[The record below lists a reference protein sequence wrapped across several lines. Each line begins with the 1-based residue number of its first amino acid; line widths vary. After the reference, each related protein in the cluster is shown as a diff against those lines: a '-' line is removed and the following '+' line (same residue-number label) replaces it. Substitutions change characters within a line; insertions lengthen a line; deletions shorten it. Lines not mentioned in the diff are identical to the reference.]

1 MVSTAIPDNKEL
13 YEFGPFRADA
23 EKEILLRDGAPV
35 ALTPKTFQVL
45 LALLRNG
52 KEVVTKD
59 DLMKTVWPDTF
70 VEETNLTRTIFMLR
84 KALGEDL
91 GDRKYIVTVPGRGY
105 RLGETVRLVPNQ
117 EVIIGTLSH
126 STIQVQIEDKKPWT
140 WIGAAAVL
148 LLVGAAAAFWL
159 SRPPRP
165 VLTDRDTVVLADFAN
180 STGESVFD
188 GALRQGLAVE
198 LEQSPFLSLISD
210 QQISQTLRMM
220 DLKAD
225 AKLTA
230 DVARQM
236 CQRTGSAAD
245 LEGAIARVGAQYL
258 LTVRAVNCANG
269 QSLASSEAS
278 AIDENHVLEALG
290 KLSRDIRKKLGESLS
305 TVQRFDTPLQQATTP
320 SLEALKAFSSGIR
333 VIDAR
338 GPDAAIP
345 FFQHAIDLDPQFALA
360 YSYLG
365 IMENDILE
373 PSKGV
378 EYERRAYQLRQ
389 RTTEVE
395 QYAIT
400 ASYEKE
406 VTGDIE
412 KAIDACQLW
421 IQAYPRAY
429 HAHDLIAGEMLP
441 ILGQYDRAVDET
453 SQVIRLNP
461 GFPVGY
467 YQRMFSLIAL
477 NRLDEAMATYA
488 QAQKHKLSSPLLD
501 MALYQV
507 AFLENDVAGMA
518 AEVGKTKGMPG
529 FDDQFLNLEG
539 DTAAFAGRLRDARE
553 FSRRAIDSAR
563 EAGKND
569 APATYTIASGLREA
583 WFGNKEEAKHRII
596 GGLKGAPP
604 RDVLYLAAL
613 GLAYSGEI
621 ARAQTIAD
629 GLARNYPEDT
639 IVQFNF
645 LPTLRARIALDQG
658 NASAAIQDLKP
669 AAPYELGVS
678 TQSPF
683 TWTALYPVFVRGE
696 AYLAAR
702 QGPEAAAEF
711 EKILDHRGIVLN
723 QPVGALAHLG
733 LARAYVM
740 NGEAAKAR
748 AAYENFLELWKHAD
762 ADVPILKQANAE
774 YSRLKMN

>member
-1 MVSTAIPDNKEL
+1 M
-13 YEFGPFRADA
+13 
-23 EKEILLRDGAPV
+23 
-35 ALTPKTFQVL
+35 
-45 LALLRNG
+45 
-52 KEVVTKD
+52 
-59 DLMKTVWPDTF
+59 
-70 VEETNLTRTIFMLR
+70 
-84 KALGEDL
+84 
-91 GDRKYIVTVPGRGY
+91 
-105 RLGETVRLVPNQ
+105 
-117 EVIIGTLSH
+117 
-126 STIQVQIEDKKPWT
+126 
-140 WIGAAAVL
+140 
-148 LLVGAAAAFWL
+148 LVGAAAAFWL
-159 SRPPRP
+159 SRAARKGP

-320 SLEALKAFSSGIR
+320 SLEALKALAPGIQ

-412 KAIDACQLW
+412 KAIDACQL
-421 IQAYPRAY
+421 
-429 HAHDLIAGEMLP
+429 
-441 ILGQYDRAVDET
+441 
-453 SQVIRLNP
+453 
-461 GFPVGY
+461 
-467 YQRMFSLIAL
+467 
-477 NRLDEAMATYA
+477 LD
-488 QAQKHKLSSPLLD
+488 
-501 MALYQV
+501 
-507 AFLENDVAGMA
+507 
-518 AEVGKTKGMPG
+518 
-529 FDDQFLNLEG
+529 
-539 DTAAFAGRLRDARE
+539 
-553 FSRRAIDSAR
+553 
-563 EAGKND
+563 
-569 APATYTIASGLREA
+569 SGLSA
-583 WFGNKEEAKHRII
+583 
-596 GGLKGAPP
+596 GLSCP
-604 RDVLYLAAL
+604 
-613 GLAYSGEI
+613 
-621 ARAQTIAD
+621 
-629 GLARNYPEDT
+629 
-639 IVQFNF
+639 
-645 LPTLRARIALDQG
+645 
-658 NASAAIQDLKP
+658 
-669 AAPYELGVS
+669 
-678 TQSPF
+678 
-683 TWTALYPVFVRGE
+683 
-696 AYLAAR
+696 
-702 QGPEAAAEF
+702 
-711 EKILDHRGIVLN
+711 
-723 QPVGALAHLG
+723 
-733 LARAYVM
+733 
-740 NGEAAKAR
+740 
-748 AAYENFLELWKHAD
+748 
-762 ADVPILKQANAE
+762 
-774 YSRLKMN
+774 